1 MTYTP
6 PTRNQIFAALFGL
19 TANLTLGS
27 AGSFVT
33 RSRKFK
39 HFSKVPTDQQPAHFQ
54 TEFLDKAQQKTGMAA
69 IRRWHASWTVYFS
82 SNPGDDN
89 DVPTIA
95 MNDIVDA
102 LEACVADPFNKQT
115 LGGLVEH
122 CFIDGE
128 IIKIAGDDDGQG
140 MIVVPITIL
149 VP

>member
-1 MTYTP
+1 MS
-6 PTRNQIFAALFGL
+6 RNQVFAALFAL
-19 TANLTLGS
+19 TDNLNLGS
-27 AGSFVT
+27 AGTFVS

-39 HFSKVPTDQQPAHFQ
+39 HFAKVPKDQQPAHFQ
-54 TEFLDKAQQKTGMAA
+54 TEFLDKAQQKTSMPS
-69 IRRWHASWTVYFS
+69 IRRWHASWTVYFAS
-82 SNPGDDN
+82 DPGN
-89 DVPTIA
+89 DEDIPTVA

-102 LEACVADPFNKQT
+102 LEACLADPFNKQT